1 MADIKIDSATM
12 DNLEILSK
20 LKLTDEER
28 NRAVT
33 ELEKML
39 AYVDKLNE
47 LDTEEVEPLIHIL
60 PQVNVLR
67 EDVVINGDGAEA
79 TLSNAP
85 KKKDNQIVVPKTV

>member
-39 AYVDKLNE
+39 AYVDKLTE

-67 EDVVINGDGAEA
+67 EDVVINGDGTEA

>member
-67 EDVVINGDGAEA
+67 EDVVTNGDGAEA